1 MDDSRRHEGKLV
13 RWNEERGFGFIQ
25 SENRGKDIFLHI
37 SSLKN
42 MSRHP
47 VVGDIIFYR
56 IQVEKDGKLKAVDA
70 KIQGVPFVLP
80 AKRGNDRRKGQ
91 SSFSYSYV
99 PIFLVLIAVAA
110 YFAYQKLPHQNI
122 SKLSLTNSSQADSVA
137 PVQKYSCEGK
147 VHCSEMISCEEA
159 LFYLQNCP
167 GTKMDGDG
175 DGKPCEDRCGH

>member
-1 MDDSRRHEGKLV
+1 MDNSRRQEGKLV

-37 SSLKN
+37 SALKN
-42 MSRHP
+42 MSRPP

-56 IQVEKDGKLKAVDA
+56 LQIEKDGKLKAVDA
-70 KIQGVPFVLP
+70 KIQGVPCVFSARQV
-80 AKRGNDRRKGQ
+80 NDNRRGQ
-91 SSFSYSYV
+91 SSFPYV

-110 YFAYQKLPHQNI
+110 YFAYEKLPHKNI
-122 SKLSLTNSSQADSVA
+122 SKLSLINSKQTGSASSA
-137 PVQKYSCEGK
+137 QKYRCEGK
-147 VHCSEMISCEEA
+147 VHCSEMVSCEEA
-159 LFYLQNCP
+159 AFYVQNCP